1 MSATKYFLR
10 LQLPAVHGAE
20 DPVPCVALHVVGGLV
35 EVPDPG
41 DVVLPAL
48 AQHAPRVVDHHRRVP
63 DRVSVVLVYIFCNNI
78 DCLSLLQCCSV
89 SS

>member
-1 MSATKYFLR
+1 MSATKYFLS

-20 DPVPCVALHVVGGLV
+20 DPVACVALHVVGGLV

-78 DCLSLLQCCSV
+78 DCLSLL
-89 SS
+89 

>member
-1 MSATKYFLR
+1 MSATKYFLH

-20 DPVPCVALHVVGGLV
+20 DPVSGVALHVVGGLV

-63 DRVSVVLVYIFCNNI
+63 DRVAVVLGCIF
-78 DCLSLLQCCSV
+78 
-89 SS
+89 